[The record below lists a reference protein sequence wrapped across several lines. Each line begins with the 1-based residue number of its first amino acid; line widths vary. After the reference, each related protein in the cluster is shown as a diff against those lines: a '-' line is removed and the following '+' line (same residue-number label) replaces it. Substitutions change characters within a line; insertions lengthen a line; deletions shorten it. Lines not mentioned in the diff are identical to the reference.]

1 MGCLTSEEENPE
13 GLPPTLCSCASP
25 GEGEGGEVGSLNDEV
40 ADVIEGDVTSVLGT
54 VGAGITGVALEPR
67 REREP
72 LPPPAEDD
80 VVVVDDGRDDIDN
93 KGKRSK
99 LFQKERLSVLKAIN
113 NIKSLYGKKGI
124 KNNPLWKNVV
134 SHWKGDTNR
143 I

>member
-40 ADVIEGDVTSVLGT
+40 ADVIEGDVTSALGT
-54 VGAGITGVALEPR
+54 VGAGVTGVALEPR

-80 VVVVDDGRDDIDN
+80 VVVDDGRDDIDN

-99 LFQKERLSVLKAIN
+99 PFQKRTIV
-113 NIKSLYGKKGI
+113 
-124 KNNPLWKNVV
+124 
-134 SHWKGDTNR
+134 R
-143 I
+143 IEGN